1 MPLLQMPGYD
11 VLAFEGIEQKKSK
24 RSKLRCKISDRKGM
38 SHYKMRSLTRFIVE
52 SLLKRALEFVRLQ
65 PDPEIEKVN

>member
-1 MPLLQMPGYD
+1 MMFWLLKGSIQK
-11 VLAFEGIEQKKSK
+11 KKSK
-24 RSKLRCKISDRKGM
+24 RSKLRCKISDVKRM

-65 PDPEIEKVN
+65 PGLEREKVNEYGNAV

>member
-1 MPLLQMPGYD
+1 MMFWLLKGSIQK
-11 VLAFEGIEQKKSK
+11 KKSK
-24 RSKLRCKISDRKGM
+24 RSKLRCKISDVKGM

-65 PDPEIEKVN
+65 PGPELEKVNEYGNAV

>member
-1 MPLLQMPGYD
+1 
-11 VLAFEGIEQKKSK
+11 
-24 RSKLRCKISDRKGM
+24 M

-65 PDPEIEKVN
+65 PGPELEKVNEYGNAV

>member
-1 MPLLQMPGYD
+1 MSGYD

-24 RSKLRCKISDRKGM
+24 RSKLRCKISDGKGM
-38 SHYKMRSLTRFIVE
+38 SHYKKSSLTRFIVE
-52 SLLKRALEFVRLQ
+52 SLLKRALAFVRRQ